1 MGFLKLFGSKDEAI
15 PDKKDH
21 QKKVMETFFS
31 DKHKLIHDLKTPLNG
46 ISGMAQLLRE
56 TPLSS
61 EQAEYIGVI
70 EDSIRAMLEQIDRLS
85 SGDTSVSPYVA
96 VEIRSF
102 LQQALGQMRETNM
115 DNDVS
120 IHYKIDSKFPY
131 QLSIEES
138 LLQECMLNIFKELFA
153 SQKRELLIEAL
164 YPSDEDYIVMVLRDK
179 TLGFDDD
186 LQYVDMDVF
195 DEDLGQRIEGSS
207 IRYNMMRTVDGKI
220 RFELYANYDMTVMTK
235 KSSEVSKELVNE
247 ITEIKETVTESY
259 VTEIPQTDGQVIL
272 IAEDEVVG
280 RVTLKLM
287 LKDRFNV
294 VFAKNGKEAVDLYFK
309 IKPVLVLMDIM
320 MPIMNGFEAF
330 DEIER
335 KDKNHVPI
343 IACTSKVISTER
355 EYLTSYGFDDHLDKP
370 IDQEHLNRI
379 LEKYLTT

>member
-1 MGFLKLFGSKDEAI
+1 MGFLKLFGSKDEPL

-21 QKKVMETFFS
+21 QKKVMESFFS

-61 EQAEYIGVI
+61 EQTEYIGVI

-85 SGDTSVSPYVA
+85 SGDTFASPYVA

-102 LQQALGQMRETNM
+102 LQQALGQMRQTNM
-115 DNDVS
+115 DSNAI

-131 QLSIEES
+131 QISIEEN
-138 LLQECMLNIFKELFA
+138 LLQECMLSVFEKLFA
-153 SQKRELLIEAL
+153 SQGRELLIEAL
-164 YPSDEDYIVMVLRDK
+164 YPSDEDYIVMVLRNK
-179 TLGFDDD
+179 TLGFDDE
-186 LQYVDMDVF
+186 LHYVDMDVF
-195 DEDLGQRIEGSS
+195 DEDLAKRIENSS
-207 IRYNMMRTVDGKI
+207 IRYNMMRSMDGKI
-220 RFELYANYDMTVMTK
+220 RFELYANYDISVMTK

-247 ITEIKETVTESY
+247 ITEIKEAITETY
-259 VTEIPQTDGQVIL
+259 VTEMPQRGGQTIL

-287 LKDRFNV
+287 LKDRFNI
-294 VFAKNGKEAVDLYFK
+294 VFAKNGKEAVDLYVK
-309 IKPVLVLMDIM
+309 IKPALVLMDIM

>member
-1 MGFLKLFGSKDEAI
+1 MGFLKLFGSKEEAI
-15 PDKKDH
+15 PEKKDH

-46 ISGMAQLLRE
+46 ISGMAQLLRD

-70 EDSIRAMLEQIDRLS
+70 EDSIRAMLEQIDHLS
-85 SGDTSVSPYVA
+85 KGDISASPYVA

-102 LQQALGQMRETNM
+102 LQQTLGQMRETNM
-115 DNDVS
+115 DSDVS

-131 QLSIEES
+131 QLSIEEN
-138 LLQECMLNIFKELFA
+138 LLQECMLSIFENLFA
-153 SQKRELLIEAL
+153 CQGRELLIEAL

-179 TLGFDDD
+179 TLGYDDE
-186 LQYVDMDVF
+186 LQYVDVDVF
-195 DEDLGQRIEGSS
+195 DEDLTQRIEGSS
-207 IRYNMMRTVDGKI
+207 IRYNMMRTIDKKI
-220 RFELYANYDMTVMTK
+220 RFELYANYDMSVMMK

-247 ITEIKETVTESY
+247 ITEIKETITESY

-309 IKPVLVLMDIM
+309 MKPVLVLMDIM

-335 KDKNHVPI
+335 RDKSHVPI

-379 LEKYLTT
+379 LEKYLMT

>member
-1 MGFLKLFGSKDEAI
+1 MGFLKLFGSKDEAVLER
-15 PDKKDH
+15 KDH
-21 QKKVMETFFS
+21 QKKVMESFFS

-46 ISGMAQLLRE
+46 ISGMVQLLRQ

-61 EQAEYIGVI
+61 EQTEYIGVI
-70 EDSIRAMLEQIDRLS
+70 EDSIRAMLEQIDCLS
-85 SGDTSVSPYVA
+85 SGDQGVSPYIA
-96 VEIRSF
+96 VEIRGF
-102 LQQALGQMRETNM
+102 LQQTLGQMREINM
-115 DNDVS
+115 DHHVS

-138 LLQECMLNIFKELFA
+138 LLKECMLSIFEKLFA
-153 SQKRELLIEAL
+153 SQGRELLIEAL

-179 TLGFDDD
+179 TLEFDDD
-186 LQYVDMDVF
+186 LHYVDMDVF
-195 DEDLGQRIEGSS
+195 DEDLAQRIANSS
-207 IRYNMMRTVDGKI
+207 IRYNMMRATDGKI
-220 RFELYANYDMTVMTK
+220 RFELYANYEMSAVDE
-235 KSSEVSKELVNE
+235 KSLEVSKEVVNDSK
-247 ITEIKETVTESY
+247 EIKETAKETY
-259 VTEIPQTDGQVIL
+259 VVQTAQAEGQVIL

-294 VFAKNGKEAVDLYFK
+294 VFAKNGKEAVDLYVK

-335 KDKNHVPI
+335 RDKNHVPI

-370 IDQEHLNRI
+370 IDQGHLNRI